1 MIKQY
6 EKDGGYE
13 YEGVYYQSSEDL
25 LQTGFLGFCGC
36 GSPDDNLMYV
46 LGGLSLINETYKKDK
61 DDRYAFSVWYED
73 HQKKVNDHFKSR
85 DGAYFF
91 YYWAD
96 KEGYT
101 DHGGSVPGW
110 LTDKGEEL
118 LEILIEWR
126 DNHKELND
134 V

>member
-6 EKDGGYE
+6 KKDDGYE

-46 LGGLSLINETYKKDK
+46 LCGLSLINDACKKYDCFWYK
-61 DDRYAFSVWYED
+61 D
-73 HQKKVNDHFKSR
+73 HQKKVNDHFKSS

-96 KEGYT
+96 KEGYI
-101 DHGGSVPGW
+101 DHGSSVPGW
-110 LTDKGEEL
+110 LTDKGKEL
-118 LEILIEWR
+118 LDMLIEWR
-126 DNHKELND
+126 DNHELND